1 MGSLKVI
8 HEDEEPTV
16 TADEVAAVIRATR
29 VANVRLDEVH
39 AGPLA
44 LDGGDLVYDVQAEH
58 PKFAYVEETQQV
70 LVRIEHGVRISAEH
84 STARSTEITVA
95 HVISFDLADDLQA
108 SPAALA
114 AWVESNVYFLAY
126 PYVRETLT
134 SLTSRMGLPPLTLD
148 YLSRDERPFRP
159 STDQD

>member
-1 MGSLKVI
+1 MGSLTII
-8 HEDEEPTV
+8 HRDGDQSV
-16 TADEVAAVIRATR
+16 TADEVAAVIHATR

-44 LDGGDLVYDVQAEH
+44 PDSGDLVYKVQAEH
-58 PKFAYVEETQQV
+58 PKFAYVEEARQI
-70 LVRIEHGVRISAEH
+70 LVRIEHGVQISAAE
-84 STARSTEITVA
+84 SSEKITEITVV
-95 HVISFDLADDLQA
+95 HVISFDLANDLEA

-148 YLSRDERPFRP
+148 YLSRGERPFPRVA
-159 STDQD
+159 DDE

>member
-1 MGSLKVI
+1 MGSLTII
-8 HEDEEPTV
+8 HPDSDQSMT
-16 TADEVAAVIRATR
+16 TDEVAAVIHATR

-58 PKFAYVEETQQV
+58 PKFAYVEEAQQI
-70 LVRIEHGVRISAEH
+70 LVRIEHGVRISAED
-84 STARSTEITVA
+84 SSDSATQISVA
-95 HVISFDLADDLQA
+95 HVISFDLVDDLEA
-108 SPAALA
+108 RPAALG

-159 STDQD
+159 AVDED

>member
-1 MGSLKVI
+1 MGSLTI
-8 HEDEEPTV
+8 INRDGEPTV
-16 TADEVAAVIRATR
+16 TADEVAAVIDGTR

-44 LDGGDLVYDVQAEH
+44 LDGGDVVYDVQAEH
-58 PKFAYVEETQQV
+58 PKFAYVEEARQI
-70 LVRIEHGVRISAEH
+70 LVRIEHAVRISAED
-84 STARSTEITVA
+84 SSERTTEISVA
-95 HVISFDLADDLQA
+95 HVISFDLADDLEA
-108 SPAALA
+108 RPAALA

-148 YLSRDERPFRP
+148 YLARDERPFRP
-159 STDQD
+159 ADDEE

>member
-1 MGSLKVI
+1 MGTLTIVDKDI
-8 HEDEEPTV
+8 EPTV

-44 LDGGDLVYDVQAEH
+44 VDGGDLVYDVQAEH
-58 PKFAYVEETQQV
+58 PKFAYVEEARQI
-70 LVRIEHGVRISAEH
+70 LVRIEHGVRVSAEE
-84 STARSTEITVA
+84 SSERTTEITVA
-95 HVISFDLADDLQA
+95 HVISFDLADDLEA
-108 SPAALA
+108 RPAALA

-159 STDQD
+159 AADED